1 MWREYYFLCHPRGQ
15 RRNRFDG
22 IQSSAEGEVFWID
35 RADLR
40 NVQLADGFE
49 PMLEIFEQPQLTEN
63 FYWFE
68 DGEWKVENR

>member
-1 MWREYYFLCHPRGQ
+1 M
-15 RRNRFDG
+15 
-22 IQSSAEGEVFWID
+22 FWIE
-35 RADLR
+35 REDLK

-49 PMLEIFEQPQLTEN
+49 TMLEIFEQPQLTEN

>member
-1 MWREYYFLCHPRGQ
+1 M
-15 RRNRFDG
+15 
-22 IQSSAEGEVFWID
+22 FWIN
-35 RADLR
+35 RADLK

-63 FYWFE
+63 FCWFE